1 MPSLAKAEPVLNG
14 RQRVKNSVGV
24 ETSRNHALAILD
36 KEKSQS
42 TEQDRLCNN
51 LVCPTDD

>member
-24 ETSRNHALAILD
+24 ETSCNHALAIGLD
-36 KEKSQS
+36 KERSPIAC
-42 TEQDRLCNN
+42 R
-51 LVCPTDD
+51 